1 MGRITPS
8 REVPRVISYK
18 WVRKIFWYDDINGG
32 LKRKDNPT
40 KKLAASGAKGYIKRR
55 ISYQY
60 SKHKYYE
67 HRLVYLFHNKDMDQT
82 LAVDHINGV
91 TWDNRIENLRLVT
104 HQENNFN
111 TYKAVGF
118 SWRKGNSNNPWLARI
133 EVNDRKVNLGYYDNK
148 LDARAAYL
156 RGKKK
161 YHIIEER

>member
-1 MGRITPS
+1 MGRVTPS
-8 REVPRVISYK
+8 MKVPTVISYK

-40 KKLAASGAKGYIKRR
+40 KRVTYSDARGYIKRR
-55 ISYQY
+55 ISYLY
-60 SKHKYYE
+60 SRHKYYE

-82 LAVDHINGV
+82 LVVDHINGIRN
-91 TWDNRIENLRLVT
+91 DNRIENLRLVT

-118 SWRKGNSNNPWLARI
+118 SWSKDSKKNPWLAYIMLNGRQI
-133 EVNDRKVNLGYYDNK
+133 NLGWYNNK
-148 LDARAAYL
+148 LDARASYL

-161 YHIIEER
+161 YHVIEER